1 MSTTYERL
9 QAAIDEYLADDSISE
24 LIDDLHR
31 IINEEEDYHL
41 NKALVCTNL
50 TNRLFKSFEGIK

>member
-50 TNRLFKSFEGIK
+50 RNRLFKSFEGIK